1 MSFDDEEIDLTAQE
15 MGGFGPHVH
24 AEFRR
29 RALWRAHRL
38 RSKYVAA
45 LLIEFATALADLG
58 RAVGAFF
65 KRQRDARVD
74 RQAIAKLHSLD
85 DGALKDIGIRRSEIE
100 SIVYGHGADETR
112 TRRTERLAA

>member
-1 MSFDDEEIDLTAQE
+1 MSFDDGEIDLTAQE
-15 MGGFGPHVH
+15 MDAFGPDAH
-24 AEFRR
+24 AEFRQ
-29 RALWRAHRL
+29 RAIWHAHRL
-38 RSKYVAA
+38 RSKYAAA
-45 LLIEFATALADLG
+45 LLVEFATALADLG

-65 KRQRDARVD
+65 KRLRDARAD

-100 SIVYGHGADETR
+100 SIVHGHGADETR